1 MRNHITRAKRIE
13 MQNIPL
19 IKNTRKPPDLTL
31 NQLSKNKI
39 RKNTALPN
47 IRIFIVF
54 FYIVVLLFNILFL
67 SN

>member
-13 MQNIPL
+13 IQNIPL

-39 RKNTALPN
+39 RKITALPN
-47 IRIFIVF
+47 IRISIVF

>member
-13 MQNIPL
+13 IQNIPL

-39 RKNTALPN
+39 RKITALPN